1 MVGLIILDVYGTLI
15 KADKADDVIRP
26 GLEEFL
32 EYYKKSSIVV
42 FSDGEIAAVEFDL
55 SQAGLNGRFVKI
67 YGSEHLD
74 ERKLKNLELI
84 TTELSI
90 PKNKTRFI
98 GDNAGNKDYCSA
110 KRYGIPFIKIP
121 QFRERIPSSEEPVYD
136 KHVKYETK
144 PFTFVSLMGRL

>member
-1 MVGLIILDVYGTLI
+1 VVGLIILDVYGTLI

-32 EYYKKSSIVV
+32 EYYKKSRIVV
-42 FSDGEIAAVEFDL
+42 FSDGAVEAVSFDL
-55 SQAGLNGRFVKI
+55 EQAGLKLVKI

-74 ERKLKNLELI
+74 KRKLKNLELI